1 MIVPGPELFL
11 ILLIMIVVF
20 GLGKLPQISKTL
32 ARMRLNYEKGVATDM
47 IEITPE
53 EEPENGKSSSEVVGK
68 NSD

>member
-1 MIVPGPELFL
+1 MFL

-47 IEITPE
+47 IDVAPVE
-53 EEPENGKSSSEVVGK
+53 ESEKEEDTSVSVGENRE
-68 NSD
+68 